1 MSIYNFLFI
10 QLGSELFNFYLK
22 GVEKLQRTLSLPG
35 AIAVSIGGMLSGIFV
50 LPGLA
55 VGITGSSIW
64 LAFLVASVCVLPAV
78 LSKAE
83 LATAMPKSGGTYVY
97 IERAFGPLFGT
108 VAGIGLWLSLLLKSA
123 FSLVGLSAYLYVL
136 IKVDASSTK
145 GIALIALLIVLLL
158 NVFGVK
164 KVEKTQLVIVS
175 ISVVSLIAII
185 FLGANSFDSRLLD
198 PVFPEGSSG
207 FIAGV
212 AFLYISYAGVTKIAA
227 VAGEIKNPEKNLPR
241 TMIISLFLITTVYV
255 FVALVLVGNIE
266 ASVLSTDIKPI
277 YTLFQSIGGN
287 TFGYIA
293 GVVGVIT
300 LLSMANSGVLAS
312 SRFPFAMGKDKLMPG
327 FLGSISSKFM
337 TPIPAILTTSG
348 LIALAII
355 YLDVVKIA
363 KLASAFKVLMF
374 IFTELSVIVLR
385 ETNAQWYNP
394 SFRSPLYPY
403 VQIFG
408 IVSGIVLLTFL
419 GIMPLLSVFG
429 VFALGFFIFLLY
441 GSKTN
446 RSGVIVNYGMFSFLF
461 KGSETKKEALVKT
474 KDAKEIIN
482 TDAQVVVPLLGEEK
496 SPEMLVEIASSITKG
511 SKLNTINLV
520 EAPNQTFLEAI
531 DVDTPKS
538 ESIKRRVLNL
548 NNNLKIDVTYE
559 SVSTHNVANSIENIT
574 GERKCKWLVMGWDG
588 RASSGIWVGNPI
600 GWVLQNVNSSFALYK
615 DNGVRSFEKVV
626 LALRPGR
633 KNSVF
638 VEVAENICVSYSA
651 TLSLLNI
658 VPEGTSE
665 IEIDKI
671 KKASGS
677 LISKTKCKSELV
689 LIESSDPLE
698 TITGQSANYDLLI
711 LGTPEKDNWLNV
723 LFGGGRDKFVQN
735 SVCSVLRLTI
745 K

>member
-1 MSIYNFLFI
+1 M
-10 QLGSELFNFYLK
+10 K
-22 GVEKLQRTLSLPG
+22 KLQRTLSLPG
-35 AIAVSIGGMLSGIFV
+35 AIAVSVGGMLSGIFV

-55 VGITGSSIW
+55 VGITGSSVW
-64 LAFLVASVCVLPAV
+64 LAFLVASLCILPAV
-78 LSKAE
+78 LSKSE

-136 IKVDASSTK
+136 IEVDASSTK
-145 GIALIALLIVLLL
+145 GIALIALLIILLL
-158 NVFGVK
+158 NVLGVK

-175 ISVVSLIAII
+175 ISVISLIAII
-185 FLGANSFDSRLLD
+185 FLGANSFDSKLLD
-198 PVFPEGSSG
+198 PVFTDGSSG

-241 TMIISLFLITTVYV
+241 TMIISLFLITTVYI

-266 ASVLSTDIKPI
+266 ASVLSTDITPI
-277 YTLFQSIGGN
+277 HTLFQSIGGN
-287 TFGYIA
+287 TFGYVA

-312 SRFPFAMGKDKLMPG
+312 SRFPFAMGKDRLMPG

-374 IFTELSVIVLR
+374 IFNELSVVVLR

-441 GSKTN
+441 GNKTD

-461 KGSETKKEALVKT
+461 KGSSSKKEASVKR
-474 KDAKEIIN
+474 KESKEIIN
-482 TDAQVVVPLLGEEK
+482 TDAQVVVPLLGEES

-548 NNNLKIDVTYE
+548 NNSLKIDVTYE

-600 GWVLQNVNSSFALYK
+600 GWILQNVNSSFALYK
-615 DNGVRSFEKVV
+615 DNGIRSFEKVV

-633 KNSVF
+633 KNSAF
-638 VEVAENICVSYSA
+638 IEVAENLCISYDA

-658 VPEGTSE
+658 IPEDTSE
-665 IEIDKI
+665 KEIYKI
-671 KKASGS
+671 KKDSGS

-689 LIESSDPLE
+689 LIKSSDPLE
-698 TITGQSANYDLLI
+698 TITEQSANYDLLI